1 MEKKQENI
9 DALDE
14 LNKGAYMGYYSIGI
28 ILDKVKEKE
37 LVKELDDEYH
47 KYEEILEEIKDM
59 YPKYG
64 HDSAEETSI
73 VSKAMTWYGIEMKTL
88 MDESTS
94 KIAELLLQGTNMGI
108 IEGRKLLNNKR
119 IDKEIHDLISKFVAM
134 QEKSVEN
141 LKQFL

>member
-14 LNKGAYMGYYSIGI
+14 LNKGAYMGYYSVGI
-28 ILDKVKEKE
+28 ILDKAEEKD

-64 HDSAEETSI
+64 HETAEETSI
-73 VSKAMTWYGIEMKTL
+73 ISKAMTWYGIEMKTL

-108 IEGRKLLNNKR
+108 IEGRKLLNNKK
-119 IDKEIHDLISKFVAM
+119 IDKEIHDLVSKFVAM